1 MNLSA
6 ISHRSNTAFT
16 YAADNDNVI
25 VTLKTGKD
33 IDKAVI
39 ICEDPFIHELNRK
52 REWYGDHVQMQLW
65 METEFHYIWRIILT
79 PKYKRLQ
86 YYFEIYS
93 C

>member
-33 IDKAVI
+33 IDDSWYVCLGPTDDCNVVVAMVLEQGGEGTATFAALPVI
-39 ICEDPFIHELNRK
+39 EAA
-52 REWYGDHVQMQLW
+52 
-65 METEFHYIWRIILT
+65 
-79 PKYKRLQ
+79 LQ
-86 YYFEIYS
+86 YQGDL
-93 C
+93 